1 MLPVARRAPVSA
13 LAAVLLVRLAD
24 EAAVFLPF
32 GTLESFRAD
41 LGLTYAQA
49 GTVLAAI
56 APGAV
61 AGGLFVA
68 AADRHSRRVIAAGGA
83 FGFALSLAM
92 FALGGSFAVLVLGGF
107 VMGMASTAMVD
118 GAEVALVDLAGDDL
132 RRYLARSNL
141 LATVGDLLGPALV
154 AAAAVAGLSW
164 RAAFAAGAV
173 LMGLYALAL
182 TAAPLPP
189 PAGKRE
195 SGGYD
200 AGRARPGLAE
210 VLRDP
215 GVWVLGLIGLL
226 MVPFDEPLVGFTIAL
241 LEQDRGASAAAATVV
256 AFVGICGGVL
266 AFTVLAR
273 RLEGVADD
281 RLLLGSVMAMTV
293 GALAMALAPVLPVV
307 AVAGLVT
314 AVGLNLAWLAVQHRS
329 LTLRPGQV
337 GTTKAVLGT
346 IESTGFW
353 IPVAVGVIADR
364 AGLTLAVGSFAI
376 VGVAMMALA
385 WWDGRRGT
393 ARATVPRSTPQSD

>member
-1 MLPVARRAPVSA
+1 M
-13 LAAVLLVRLAD
+13 RLAD

-61 AGGLFVA
+61 AGGVFVA
-68 AADRHSRRVIAAGGA
+68 AADRFSRRVITAGGA
-83 FGFALSLAM
+83 FGFALSLVLFAM
-92 FALGGSFAVLVLGGF
+92 GASFTVLVLAGF

-118 GAEVALVDLAGDDL
+118 GAEVALVDMAGDDL

-154 AAAAVAGLSW
+154 VAAAVAGLSW
-164 RAAFAAGAV
+164 RAAFGAGAV
-173 LMGLYALAL
+173 LMGVYALAL
-182 TAAPLPP
+182 AGAPLPP
-189 PAGKRE
+189 PARGEGADDSGNGGKR
-195 SGGYD
+195 
-200 AGRARPGLAE
+200 RKGLAA

-215 GVWVLGLIGLL
+215 AVWVMGLIGLL
-226 MVPFDEPLVGFTIAL
+226 MMPFDEPLVGFTIAL
-241 LEQDRGASAAAATVV
+241 LENDRGASAAAATVV

-266 AFTVLAR
+266 AFAVLAGR
-273 RLEGVADD
+273 FEGVPDN
-281 RLLLGSVMAMTV
+281 RLLLGSVAAMTG
-293 GALAMALAPVLPVV
+293 GAVAIAVAPVLPVV

-314 AVGLNLAWLAVQHRS
+314 SVGLNLAWLAVQHRS

-353 IPVAVGVIADR
+353 IPVAVGFIADR
-364 AGLTLAVGSFAI
+364 AGLTLAVGSFGI
-376 VGVAMMALA
+376 VGGAMMALA
-385 WWDGRRGT
+385 WWSGRRGT
-393 ARATVPRSTPQSD
+393 A

>member
-1 MLPVARRAPVSA
+1 MSA

-56 APGAV
+56 SPGAA
-61 AGGLFVA
+61 AGGVFVA
-68 AADRHSRRVIAAGGA
+68 AADRYSRRVITAGGA
-83 FGFALSLAM
+83 FGFALSLAL
-92 FALGGSFAVLVLGGF
+92 FAMGASFAMLVLAGF

-118 GAEVALVDLAGDDL
+118 GAEVALVDMAGDDL

-141 LATVGDLLGPALV
+141 LATVGALLGPALV

-164 RAAFAAGAV
+164 RAAFGAGAF
-173 LMGLYALAL
+173 LMGIYALAL
-182 TAAPLPP
+182 AGAPLPP
-189 PAGKRE
+189 PAGDQE
-195 SGGYD
+195 DGGSGDGVKS
-200 AGRARPGLAE
+200 RLGLAA

-215 GVWVLGLIGLL
+215 AVWAMGLIGLL

-241 LEQDRGASAAAATVV
+241 LENDRGASAAAATLV

-266 AFTVLAR
+266 EFEVLAR
-273 RLEGVADD
+273 RFEGVPDD
-281 RLLLGSVMAMTV
+281 RLLLGSVAAMTA
-293 GALAMALAPVLPVV
+293 GAVAIALAPVLAVV

-314 AVGLNLAWLAVQHRS
+314 SVGLNLAGLAVQHRS

-353 IPVAVGVIADR
+353 IPVAVGMIADR
-364 AGLTLAVGSFAI
+364 AGLTLAVGSFGI
-376 VGVAMMALA
+376 VGGAMMALA
-385 WWDGRRGT
+385 WWSGRRR
-393 ARATVPRSTPQSD
+393 RA

>member
-1 MLPVARRAPVSA
+1 MSA

-61 AGGLFVA
+61 VGGVFVA
-68 AADRHSRRVIAAGGA
+68 AADRFSRRVITAGGA
-83 FGFALSLAM
+83 FGFALSLVM
-92 FALGGSFAVLVLGGF
+92 FAMGASLAMLVLAGF

-118 GAEVALVDLAGDDL
+118 GAEVALVDIAGDDL

-141 LATVGDLLGPALV
+141 LATVGDLLGPTLV
-154 AAAAVAGLSW
+154 AAAAIAGLSW
-164 RAAFAAGAV
+164 RTAFGAGAF
-173 LMGLYALAL
+173 LMGIYALAL
-182 TAAPLPP
+182 AGAPLPP
-189 PAGKRE
+189 PAGGE
-195 SGGYD
+195 ETEDSADGG
-200 AGRARPGLAE
+200 RTRPALAA

-215 GVWVLGLIGLL
+215 AVWAMGLIGLL

-241 LEQDRGASAAAATVV
+241 LENDRGASVAAATLV
-256 AFVGICGGVL
+256 AFVGISGGVL
-266 AFTVLAR
+266 AFAVLAR
-273 RLEGVADD
+273 RFEDVPDD
-281 RLLLGSVMAMTV
+281 RLLLGSVAAMTA
-293 GALAMALAPVLPVV
+293 GAVAIAAAPVLPVV

-314 AVGLNLAWLAVQHRS
+314 AVALNLAWLAVQHRS

-337 GTTKAVLGT
+337 GVTKAVLGT

-353 IPVAVGVIADR
+353 IPVAVGMIADR
-364 AGLTLAVGSFAI
+364 AGLTLAVGSFGI
-376 VGVAMMALA
+376 VGGAMMGVA
-385 WWDGRRGT
+385 WWSGRRGT
-393 ARATVPRSTPQSD
+393 G

>member
-1 MLPVARRAPVSA
+1 MSA

-61 AGGLFVA
+61 AGGVFVA
-68 AADRHSRRVIAAGGA
+68 AADRFSRRVITAGGA
-83 FGFALSLAM
+83 FGFALSLAL
-92 FALGGSFAVLVLGGF
+92 FAMGASFTVLVLAGF

-118 GAEVALVDLAGDDL
+118 GAEVALVDMAGDDL

-154 AAAAVAGLSW
+154 VAAAVAGLSW
-164 RAAFAAGAV
+164 RAAFGAGAV
-173 LMGLYALAL
+173 LMGVYALAL
-182 TAAPLPP
+182 AGAPLPP
-189 PAGKRE
+189 PARGEGADDSGNGGKR
-195 SGGYD
+195 
-200 AGRARPGLAE
+200 RKGLAA

-215 GVWVLGLIGLL
+215 AVWVMGLIGLL
-226 MVPFDEPLVGFTIAL
+226 MMPFDEPLVGFTIAL
-241 LEQDRGASAAAATVV
+241 LENDRGASAAAATVV

-266 AFTVLAR
+266 AFAVLAGR
-273 RLEGVADD
+273 FEGVPDN
-281 RLLLGSVMAMTV
+281 RLLLGSVAAMTG
-293 GALAMALAPVLPVV
+293 GAVAIAVAPVLPVV

-314 AVGLNLAWLAVQHRS
+314 SVGLNLAWLAVQHRS

-353 IPVAVGVIADR
+353 IPVAVGFIADR
-364 AGLTLAVGSFAI
+364 AGLTLAVGSFGI
-376 VGVAMMALA
+376 VGGAMMALA
-385 WWDGRRGT
+385 WWSGRRGT
-393 ARATVPRSTPQSD
+393 A

>member
-1 MLPVARRAPVSA
+1 MSA

-61 AGGLFVA
+61 AGGVFVA
-68 AADRHSRRVIAAGGA
+68 AADRFSRRVITAGGA

-92 FALGGSFAVLVLGGF
+92 FALGGSFAMLALAGF

-118 GAEVALVDLAGDDL
+118 GAEVALVDMVGDDL

-164 RAAFAAGAV
+164 RTAFGAGAV
-173 LMGLYALAL
+173 LMGVYALAL
-182 TAAPLPP
+182 AGAPLPP
-189 PAGKRE
+189 PARGE
-195 SGGYD
+195 EADGSANGGE
-200 AGRARPGLAE
+200 RRPGLAA

-215 GVWVLGLIGLL
+215 AVWVMGLIGLL

-241 LEQDRGASAAAATVV
+241 LENDRGASAAAATLV
-256 AFVGICGGVL
+256 AFVGISGGVL
-266 AFTVLAR
+266 AFAVLAR
-273 RLEGVADD
+273 RFEGVPDD
-281 RLLLGSVMAMTV
+281 RLLLGSVVAMTG
-293 GALAMALAPVLPVV
+293 GAVAIAAAPVLPVV

-314 AVGLNLAWLAVQHRS
+314 SVGLNLAWLAVQHRS

-346 IESTGFW
+346 IESAGFW

-364 AGLTLAVGSFAI
+364 AGLTTAVGSFGI
-376 VGVAMMALA
+376 VGGAMMALA
-385 WWDGRRGT
+385 WWSGRRSDED
-393 ARATVPRSTPQSD
+393 ATVADGGFRS

>member
-1 MLPVARRAPVSA
+1 MSA

-56 APGAV
+56 APGAA
-61 AGGLFVA
+61 AGGVFVA
-68 AADRHSRRVIAAGGA
+68 AADRYSRRVITAGGA

-92 FALGGSFAVLVLGGF
+92 FAMGASFAMLVLAGF

-118 GAEVALVDLAGDDL
+118 GAEVALVDMVGDDL

-164 RAAFAAGAV
+164 RAAFGAGAF
-173 LMGLYALAL
+173 LMAIYALAL
-182 TAAPLPP
+182 AGAPLPP
-189 PAGKRE
+189 PAGDE
-195 SGGYD
+195 EDGGSAD
-200 AGRARPGLAE
+200 GGKSRLGLAA
-210 VLRDP
+210 VLHDP
-215 GVWVLGLIGLL
+215 AVWAMGLIGLL

-241 LEQDRGASAAAATVV
+241 LENDRGASAAAATLV
-256 AFVGICGGVL
+256 AFLGICGGVL
-266 AFTVLAR
+266 AFAVLAR
-273 RLEGVADD
+273 RFEGVPDD
-281 RLLLGSVMAMTV
+281 RLLLGSVAAMTA
-293 GALAMALAPVLPVV
+293 GAVAIALAPVLAVV

-314 AVGLNLAWLAVQHRS
+314 SVGLNLAWLAVQHRS

-353 IPVAVGVIADR
+353 IPVAVGMIADR
-364 AGLTLAVGSFAI
+364 AGLTLAVGSFGI
-376 VGVAMMALA
+376 VGGAMMALA
-385 WWDGRRGT
+385 WWSGRRR
-393 ARATVPRSTPQSD
+393 RA

>member
-1 MLPVARRAPVSA
+1 MSA

-61 AGGLFVA
+61 AGGVFVA
-68 AADRHSRRVIAAGGA
+68 AADRFSRRVITAGGA
-83 FGFALSLAM
+83 FGFALSLVLFAM
-92 FALGGSFAVLVLGGF
+92 GASFTVLVLAGF

-118 GAEVALVDLAGDDL
+118 GAEVALVDMAGDDL

-154 AAAAVAGLSW
+154 VAAAVAGLSW
-164 RAAFAAGAV
+164 RAAFGAGAV
-173 LMGLYALAL
+173 LMGVYALAL
-182 TAAPLPP
+182 AGAPLPP
-189 PAGKRE
+189 PARGEGADDSGNGGKR
-195 SGGYD
+195 
-200 AGRARPGLAE
+200 RKGLAA

-215 GVWVLGLIGLL
+215 AVWVMGLIGLL
-226 MVPFDEPLVGFTIAL
+226 MMPFDEPLVGFTIAL
-241 LEQDRGASAAAATVV
+241 LENDRGASAAAATVV

-266 AFTVLAR
+266 AFAVLAGR
-273 RLEGVADD
+273 FEGVPDN
-281 RLLLGSVMAMTV
+281 RLLLGSVAAMTG
-293 GALAMALAPVLPVV
+293 GAVAIAVAPVLPVV

-314 AVGLNLAWLAVQHRS
+314 SVGLNLAWLAVQHRS

-353 IPVAVGVIADR
+353 IPVAVGFIADR
-364 AGLTLAVGSFAI
+364 AGLAPAVGSFGI
-376 VGVAMMALA
+376 VGGAMMALA
-385 WWDGRRGT
+385 WWSGRRGT
-393 ARATVPRSTPQSD
+393 A

>member
-1 MLPVARRAPVSA
+1 MSA
-13 LAAVLLVRLAD
+13 LGAVLLVRLAD

-41 LGLTYAQA
+41 LGLTYAQV

-61 AGGLFVA
+61 VGGLFAA

-92 FALGGSFAVLVLGGF
+92 FALGGSFAVLAMAGF

-141 LATVGDLLGPALV
+141 LATLGDLLGPALI
-154 AAAAVAGLSW
+154 AATALVGLSW
-164 RAAFAAGAV
+164 RVAFGAGAV
-173 LMGLYALAL
+173 VMALYGLALAG
-182 TAAPLPP
+182 APLPAP
-189 PAGKRE
+189 TPARSTHLEDEDDEGDDGQGDDE
-195 SGGYD
+195 NS
-200 AGRARPGLAE
+200 ARSRLFS

-215 GVWVLGLIGLL
+215 VVWVIGLIGLL
-226 MVPFDEPLVGFTIAL
+226 MTPFDEPLVGFTIAL
-241 LEQDRGASAAAATVV
+241 LERDRGASAFAATMV
-256 AFVGICGGVL
+256 AFVGVAGGVL

-273 RLEGVADD
+273 RLERVADH
-281 RLLLGSVMAMTV
+281 RLLVGAVSVMTA
-293 GALAMALAPVLPVV
+293 GAVTMAVAPVLPVV
-307 AVAGLVT
+307 ALAAL
-314 AVGLNLAWLAVQHRS
+314 ANSVGLNLAWLAIQHRS

-353 IPVAVGVIADR
+353 IPVAIGAVADR
-364 AGLTLAVGSFAI
+364 VGLSLAVGSFGLLGL
-376 VGVAMMALA
+376 VMVALA
-385 WWDGRRGT
+385 SWSGRRSP
-393 ARATVPRSTPQSD
+393 RAAAHA